1 MPGYEVLCS
10 DDPLWHPR
18 KARSGPSG
26 QIAAAA
32 LQALGLPPPP
42 ATLSSADLFAAHT
55 LDGFVHE
62 EPRARSPRL
71 KTLGVTAPRA
81 AATAHRGLVPW
92 PSPRPNVAI
101 AVLEH
106 SPPADQAPRSTAAK
120 SSRPACTD
128 RPTGRGEH
136 LAVQEETLHEA
147 QAACR
152 TAARGA
158 AEPVGVCQTVLGETA
173 GAQPPPR
180 SPAALQRYNGLSPAE
195 ALALEHVHTAE
206 GAPLFTQESHCQCT
220 SLHGSMNVGLQEV
233 YKVQYKA
240 AVLCLPGF
248 ANTVCGCGR
257 CGGLL
262 CEVWAG
268 QCCQVL
274 LLPKACP
281 AQTSSLASHA
291 GRGCS
296 HATLCCL

>member
-26 QIAAAA
+26 QTAAAA

-42 ATLSSADLFAAHT
+42 AALSPTDLFAART

-62 EPRARSPRL
+62 EPRARSPML
-71 KTLGVTAPRA
+71 KTLGLTAPRA
-81 AATAHRGLVPW
+81 AATAHRGVALR
-92 PSPRPNVAI
+92 PSPRPSLTI

-106 SPPADQAPRSTAAK
+106 SPPEDQASRSTAAVF
-120 SSRPACTD
+120 SRPACTD
-128 RPTGRGEH
+128 RPSGRGKH
-136 LAVQEETLHEA
+136 VAVQEGTLHEA
-147 QAACR
+147 QAACS

-158 AEPVGVCQTVLGETA
+158 AEPVGVCRAALGEAA

-180 SPAALQRYNGLSPAE
+180 GPAALQRYNGLSPAE
-195 ALALEHVHTAE
+195 AEALEHVHTAE
-206 GAPLFTQESHCQCT
+206 GALLCTQENTWPASPQVQCDAT
-220 SLHGSMNVGLQEV
+220 
-233 YKVQYKA
+233 K
-240 AVLCLPGF
+240 LCLPGLEV
-248 ANTVCGCGR
+248 TVCDCGR

-274 LLPKACP
+274 LLPEACP
-281 AQTSSLASHA
+281 AQGNSLAS
-291 GRGCS
+291 RSLSC
-296 HATLCCL
+296 